1 MAVNLF
7 KNETLDRPLNGE
19 LTEAIIK
26 EVQAVTPYSI
36 SSDARADTLL
46 RGTVRKRQLRELS
59 KSRGTGLS
67 EEVLYEVTI
76 DWEWV
81 DQRTGKVI
89 VARNGFK
96 ASALFVP
103 SRPSA
108 EPTEIGRIAVVQNLA
123 TDVVANLQG
132 NW

>member
-1 MAVNLF
+1 MQAMAAA
-7 KNETLDRPLNGE
+7 TLDGD
-19 LTEAIIK
+19 
-26 EVQAVTPYSI
+26 AV
-36 SSDARADTLL
+36 ALCL
-46 RGTVRKRQLRELS
+46 
-59 KSRGTGLS
+59 SRGGSDRDVVEAARLAAAGGATETTSVDLS
-67 EEVLYEVTI
+67 NTYL
-76 DWEWV
+76 DWT
-81 DQRTGKVI
+81 RSNL
-89 VARNGFK
+89 ARNGFK